1 MDKNPFEDDENSFA
15 DPSVTKATKPQPAAA
30 KSGTAG
36 FEDYNPFA
44 EDNVSKPAEFSNVT
58 IPPPQPSE
66 PAVIDTRSEQ
76 PNSSYTAIAAE
87 QENLAK
93 RQEELERRAAEL
105 HEKEQ
110 ELKQMRYRE
119 RKNNFPPFPQGC
131 PLTPCFFHDISIDIP
146 PDYQRTSRML
156 FYAWEFY
163 CFTLLYNLVCALA
176 YICIDTGPGTVTFI
190 VALIFFLIFVPCSF
204 CLWYRPSYNAFNV
217 YTKVMKIYNLSP
229 PQRLT

>member
-204 CLWYRPSYNAFNV
+204 CLWYRPSYNAFKYV
-217 YTKVMKIYNLSP
+217 GQFIYSIIYTFII
-229 PQRLT
+229 